1 MLTGSNNKFYVQ
13 LKEQKMKNAIE
24 TSTKNIIDLISD
36 IDSGK
41 LKLPDF
47 QRQYNWGKGKVK
59 KLMDTIQKKHPSG
72 SLLFIA
78 SNPNNPIV
86 TERCFEE
93 ALNPEEKTEFLV
105 LDGQQRLTSC
115 YQVYHNKGTR
125 SYYLNLKVLF
135 KLYKENELDDADL
148 DEDKIIEDRKH
159 KNIPDGELNDDLF
172 PMGCFHDKSEF
183 KSVLTKYKK
192 TIRDKDSEYF
202 AFIDEK
208 FELFCDNFFDYQFA
222 VIKLPNDLTLD
233 AVCKVFQTINTT
245 ALKLS
250 AYDIC
255 VAKFMRYNINLKQ
268 KTDDAILEYHNIKI
282 IAEKDKTIIL
292 QTVAL
297 LSNISPK
304 MNNLANNLDT
314 TSFTKWSRAI
324 KGLNKTLDLLTT
336 FGVGCDESL
345 SLLPYQPF
353 IALFGAVLPE
363 VDYWDLKTAERS
375 AVDEKLKQF
384 FYFAS
389 LSGRYNE
396 GTDNKMKEDYIL
408 LRRWIINGDIIPY
421 MTHGIDWNRDKMK
434 TAKKGSA
441 MGKIILCLLNSC
453 SPKDF
458 CDNQTV
464 GIGNNR
470 AQSDIH
476 HIFPKAAYPNID
488 KDLIESVFNQTF
500 ITSDSNKSIRD
511 KTTDKYLSEIKEKIK
526 SEESLK
532 SRLKE
537 HFISSEA
544 YTAMLNQD
552 YSSFI
557 NEREGRIRQY
567 LEVDVGLSIN
577 LIDNGAADVDVDDD
591 SFIDTEE

>member
-1 MLTGSNNKFYVQ
+1 
-13 LKEQKMKNAIE
+13 MKNAIE

-47 QRQYNWGKGKVK
+47 QRHYNWEKGKVK

-78 SNPNNPIV
+78 NNPDNPIV
-86 TERCFEE
+86 TERCFEGTP
-93 ALNPEEKTEFLV
+93 NPEEKTDFLV

-115 YQVYHNKGTR
+115 YHVYHNKGTR
-125 SYYLNLKVLF
+125 SYYLNLKTLF
-135 KLYKENELDDADL
+135 KLYKDNELDSADL

-183 KSVLTKYKK
+183 KRVLTKYKK
-192 TIRDKDSEYF
+192 TIQDKDSEYF

-255 VAKFMRYNINLKQ
+255 VAKFMRFNINLKQ
-268 KTDDAILEYHNIKI
+268 KTDDAILEYPNIKI

-304 MNNLANNLDT
+304 MNNLANNLDVS
-314 TSFTKWSRAI
+314 SFTKWNRAI
-324 KGLNKTLDLLTT
+324 KGLNETIDLLTT
-336 FGVGCDESL
+336 FGAGCDESL

-353 IALFGAVLPE
+353 IALYGAVLPE
-363 VDYWDLKTAERS
+363 VDYWDLKPKEQA
-375 AVDEKLKQF
+375 AVGEKLKQF

-408 LRRWIINGDIIPY
+408 LRRWIINDDIVPY
-421 MTHGIDWNRDKMK
+421 MVHGIDWNRDKMK

-441 MGKIILCLLNSC
+441 MGKIILCLLNS
-453 SPKDF
+453 SFPKDF
-458 CDNQTV
+458 YSNHTV
-464 GIGNNR
+464 GMGTDR
-470 AQSDIH
+470 VQSDIH

-500 ITSDSNKSIRD
+500 ITSNSNKSIRD
-511 KTTDKYLSEIKEKIK
+511 KTTDKYLAEIIEKIK

-532 SRLKE
+532 SRLEE

-544 YTAMLNQD
+544 YSAMLNQD
-552 YSSFI
+552 YISFI
-557 NEREGRIRQY
+557 
-567 LEVDVGLSIN
+567 
-577 LIDNGAADVDVDDD
+577 
-591 SFIDTEE
+591 